1 MAASAC
7 ILDLLTGLPLLRK
20 LFPNVYEGWLV
31 VWSVALI
38 VTMVGAAFFYGFGL
52 MFTPIVDEFGWSNA
66 AVSFAFSLRTEAGGL
81 AAPLVGVGID
91 RIGPKRVLL
100 AGVVTMALGVFA
112 MSFMQTLWQFY
123 GAMVI
128 IAVGTSSAGGQV
140 GLAATATWFER
151 RRGRAMSVMTLG
163 GGIAGTLVIGV
174 AWLVDLAGWRGA
186 LRIIGIVVLLVGL
199 PIGLNVRNRPAGH
212 PQPMDGAP
220 GVEAPGD
227 GDRRRFEWGIPPRRA
242 LRTRAFVLLAIGT
255 AGMGFG
261 TTALVVHQVPFLESK
276 GISSGVA
283 GSTVAVFTLTSV
295 IGRLGFGY
303 LADRFD
309 KRLVLATSLALT
321 AIGLPLLALVEEL
334 WQAILVL
341 MIIAPGFGGSI
352 PVRPALVADQ
362 FGTRYFGTMNGFL
375 VLVMTVGSFF
385 GPLVVGRIVDVT
397 DEYTLGWLAAAGVV
411 ALAVPAVLLARRPAA
426 LIERYGVPAAELP
439 AAVRGGD

>member
-1 MAASAC
+1 MF
-7 ILDLLTGLPLLRK
+7 RK
-20 LFPNVYEGWLV
+20 IFPNVYEGWLV

-91 RIGPKRVLL
+91 RVGPRRVLL
-100 AGVVTMALGVFA
+100 GGVVTMCLGVFL
-112 MSFMQTLWQFY
+112 MSFMETLWQFY

-128 IAVGTSSAGGQV
+128 IAIGTSAAGGQV

-151 RRGRAMSVMTLG
+151 RRGRAMSIMTLG

-186 LRIIGIVVLLVGL
+186 LRIIGLLVL
-199 PIGLNVRNRPAGH
+199 MVCFPIGLNVRNRPARH
-212 PQPMDGAP
+212 PQPMDGLREDKAGP
-220 GVEAPGD
+220 G
-227 GDRRRFEWGIPPRRA
+227 GDRRWFEWGIPPRRA
-242 LRTRAFVLLAIGT
+242 LRTRAFALLAVST

-276 GISSGVA
+276 GIPPGVA
-283 GSTVAVFTLTSV
+283 GATVAVFTLTSV
-295 IGRLGFGY
+295 VGRLGFGY
-303 LADRFD
+303 LADRYD
-309 KRLVLATSLALT
+309 KRLVLAASLTLT
-321 AIGLPLLALVEEL
+321 ALGLPLLAVVEEL

-341 MIIAPGFGGSI
+341 VIIAPGFGGSI

-375 VLVMTVGSFF
+375 ALAMTAGSFS
-385 GPLVVGRIVDVT
+385 GPLVVGWIVDVT
-397 DEYTLGWLAAAGVV
+397 DEYTLGWLAAAAVA

-426 LIERYGVPAAELP
+426 LIERYGMPPEQTAVPVTA
-439 AAVRGGD
+439 GD